1 MHCNTQSMHTTHH
14 AGVFSYAPTAPSG
27 DGSLP
32 QVNCTLTASF
42 CLHKLPSQT
51 PPSPDGNSPHHSRRQ
66 HLNHSLSHQ
75 VLWLCCAHYC
85 LVLGGDSMSLC
96 LGGLVLLY
104 TLEAV
109 FPAWLEDKALC
120 DDLIMITTIV
130 AVCMACIFAALYAV
144 AILVVIC
151 YESKR
156 RCDENCSCC

>member
-42 CLHKLPSQT
+42 ASTSFPLKLLLLLT
-51 PPSPDGNSPHHSRRQ
+51 GI
-66 HLNHSLSHQ
+66 
-75 VLWLCCAHYC
+75 VLII
-85 LVLGGDSMSLC
+85 VDVNISIILC
-96 LGGLVLLY
+96 LIKYCGCAVLTIVWFLVETVCLFAWVAWSIVY
-104 TLEAV
+104 LEAV